1 MIKHLRLFLER
12 HRYLWAIQKLHELLL
27 RADAIRSRIDR
38 DHEAYVPLLE
48 TLADLE
54 AQITSYNDELFGAA
68 PAAT

>member
-38 DHEAYVPLLE
+38 DVTLLE

-54 AQITSYNDELFGAA
+54 AQIRSYNDELFGAA